1 MDNILKKDWLISP
14 PLDYEMKYYSL
25 MGGLKSI
32 NEIIKNNQL
41 YSAILKVES
50 ALHELYDIKYNRD
63 IIEENN
69 KVLIGI
75 DTDNMSLDYE
85 YKIEDDEI
93 VKMYDAQNVTLAD
106 LLLMFIYIEVI
117 GLVRSYWESRAVR
130 VIYPLVIAITALAR
144 YIILQDKDSDPTNLI
159 YLAFA
164 ILIVSLATVVIR
176 FRRSKYL
183 NIDKDKSND
192 L

>member
-1 MDNILKKDWLISP
+1 MNAAIRNIQLVAVVIVLVSTIIAF
-14 PLDYEMKYYSL
+14 LL
-25 MGGLKSI
+25 
-32 NEIIKNNQL
+32 EIIK
-41 YSAILKVES
+41 
-50 ALHELYDIKYNRD
+50 
-63 IIEENN
+63 
-69 KVLIGI
+69 
-75 DTDNMSLDYE
+75 MYE
-85 YKIEDDEI
+85 T
-93 VKMYDAQNVTLAD
+93 QNVTLAD

-117 GLVRSYWESRAVR
+117 GLVRSYWESRAIR

-144 YIILQDKDSDPTNLI
+144 YIILQDKESDPTNLI

-164 ILIVSLATVVIR
+164 ILIVSIATVVIR